1 MPGLHGPLQAG
12 GARTLPRLR
21 PALSS
26 MNGGL
31 RVGAGHAWLAAS
43 LACVLLPVLLPSQ
56 GLPWDVP
63 ERGAHVYERTS
74 RWEVSPPPSRLK
86 REIVVA
92 DGDAAT
98 PHTWRHWSGTE
109 AATPTGFEQP
119 AFDDSPW
126 PLGSGEF
133 HPEVDPTRGQRTRW
147 ADERL
152 CLRTHLELP
161 KKPKALLFVVDH
173 DDHLRIWLNG
183 RLLVADDGYGRG
195 RRYLVT
201 GPELDA
207 WQRGDNVLAVQ
218 CTNIGGAQ
226 CLDVELAAFSSLPPG
241 ARSGDE
247 LQRLLADEREA
258 AAKVQRELF
267 GAFRPP
273 ALLLHGDLDGAGQA
287 VRQPPADLRDL
298 LWFVAMDLQKGVLG
312 GAVQQDLPRLF
323 RLGDLQLRGKVGPVD
338 PDGWQSVEVTWKSA
352 EPTAR
357 GDSKRFLDQH
367 VKSQMWYGTD
377 GELRLRRR
385 LELKDGRARVTT
397 IDGTARGRFFGGKNK
412 NELAAT
418 FDQQEHWQLQ
428 TTRHG
433 QDAEFRKMVGE
444 ALQRGTAR
452 LREQLER
459 PTADNLAAEPADGPD
474 SYHSGRLAIGLLALL
489 KGGVPKDDPVVQR
502 GFAELR
508 KRPLIDSYSLA
519 NAIMAIEALYIPA
532 SESADLRAGTID
544 RPRPRTPSAADKAL
558 LEKWTTQL
566 LRCIDTRTDLAYL
579 LRFNYTG
586 GERFD
591 NSVNQYGLLGMYSAH
606 LCGIAVKP
614 SLWEAAANHLLQ
626 CQGTDGAKV
635 ELALTDYRTWARRLA
650 DPDAAVT
657 SSRSNQKA
665 NGWTYHE
672 MKDNGELRPVRGSMT
687 CAGITG
693 LAICR
698 AAIQDQLDMKRP
710 KLLAESDRARADG
723 FAWLAQHLSVRHH
736 PGELAHQQQWFYYY
750 LYGLER
756 AASLSGVALIQDRD
770 WYFEGAMV
778 LVLAQLDDGNWPG
791 EIYWDAQ
798 VERNAM
804 AILFLKQSTAPVLT
818 GK

>member
-1 MPGLHGPLQAG
+1 MNPNARLAG
-12 GARTLPRLR
+12 AAPTVLFAALFA
-21 PALSS
+21 ALS
-26 MNGGL
+26 GAAPLPAQEL
-31 RVGAGHAWLAAS
+31 R
-43 LACVLLPVLLPSQ
+43 
-56 GLPWDVP
+56 WDVP
-63 ERGAHVYERTS
+63 ERGAHVYDRSS

-86 REIVVA
+86 REIVVL

-98 PHTWRHWSGTE
+98 PHLWRYWSGAE
-109 AATPTGFEQP
+109 AATPVGFEQP
-119 AFDDSPW
+119 AFDDRAW
-126 PLGSGEF
+126 PEGRGEF
-133 HPEVDPTRGQRTRW
+133 HPEVEPTRGQRTRW

-152 CLRTHLELP
+152 CLRTHVDLP

-226 CLDVELAAFSSLPPG
+226 CLDVELAVFPSLPPG
-241 ARSGDE
+241 VRSGDD

-273 ALLLHGDLDGAGQA
+273 ALLLHGDLDAAGLTVQ
-287 VRQPPADLRDL
+287 RPPADLRDL

-312 GAVQQDLPRLF
+312 GPVQQELPRLF
-323 RLGDLQLRGKVGPVD
+323 RLGDLTLRGKVGPVD
-338 PDGWQSVEVTWKSA
+338 EGGWQTVDVTWKSA

-357 GDSKRFLDQH
+357 GDSKRFLDEH
-367 VKSQMWYGTD
+367 VKPQMWYGTD
-377 GELRLRRR
+377 GELRVRRR
-385 LELKDGRARVTT
+385 LELKDGKARVLT
-397 IDGTARGRFFGGKNK
+397 IDGEARGRFLTGKNR

-428 TTRHG
+428 STRHG

-444 ALQRGTAR
+444 ALQRGTAL
-452 LREQLER
+452 LREQLR
-459 PTADNLAAEPADGPD
+459 QPTVDDLGAQPADGGD

-489 KGGVPKDDPVVQR
+489 KGGVPKDDEVVQK
-502 GFAELR
+502 GFAELK

-519 NAIMAIEALYIPA
+519 NAIMALEALYIPA

-544 RPRPRTPSAADKAL
+544 RPRKRTPSADDKAL

-566 LRCIDTRTDLAYL
+566 LRCVDTRTDLAYL

-586 GERFD
+586 GPRFD

-614 SLWEAAANHLLQ
+614 SLWEAAANHLLE
-626 CQGTDGAKV
+626 CQGTDGPKV
-635 ELALTDYRTWARRLA
+635 ELSLTDYRTWSRRLA
-650 DPDAAVT
+650 DPDTPVT
-657 SSRSNQKA
+657 SSNSTQRA
-665 NGWTYHE
+665 NGWSYHE
-672 MKDNGELRPVRGSMT
+672 MKHNGELRPVRGSMT

-698 AAIQDQLDMKRP
+698 AAIQDQPDMKRP
-710 KLLAESDRARADG
+710 KLLAESDRARGDG

-778 LVLAQLDDGNWPG
+778 LVLAQAEDGNWPG

-798 VERNAM
+798 IERNAM